1 MNETLLARD
10 RASWDRSAAALR
22 IEGRAFINGRHV
34 GALAGRSFDDV
45 SPIDGRVIGQVAR
58 CEAADVDAAVAA
70 ARATFDNGVWRRC
83 EPRLRKRVLLRFAE
97 LIRADVER
105 LALLETLDVGKPV

>member
-1 MNETLLARD
+1 MTETLLARD
-10 RASWDRSAAALR
+10 RATWERSAAALR

-34 GALAGRSFDDV
+34 GALSGRSYDDV

-70 ARATFDNGVWRRC
+70 ARASFESGVWRRV
-83 EPRLRKRVLLRFAE
+83 EPRQRKRVLLRFAE
-97 LIRADVER
+97 LVRADVER
-105 LALLETLDVGKPV
+105 